1 MEEIPNN
8 LGYIRFK
15 TLANYRI
22 NYQPQLVRRIFPINR
37 WMEEDQ
43 FLHGVDSG
51 YWGGAPLLSPQ
62 RGNASAP
69 LNGTAAPK
77 KFRFEACPA
86 QTTVQA
92 SQYKTVR

>member
-43 FLHGVDSG
+43 FLHGVAIEVVHRCCPRSG
-51 YWGGAPLLSPQ
+51 
-62 RGNASAP
+62 GNASAP